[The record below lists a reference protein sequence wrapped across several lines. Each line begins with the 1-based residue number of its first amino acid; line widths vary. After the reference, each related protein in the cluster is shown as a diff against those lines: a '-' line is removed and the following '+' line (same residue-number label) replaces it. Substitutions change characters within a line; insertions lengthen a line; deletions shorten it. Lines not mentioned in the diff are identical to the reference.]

1 MRQDWKAAF
10 AKKGEPRR
18 SKVTVA
24 FGTRSFIDSIQLAIN
39 ADQTRD
45 LHTLTCLLRRQSAR

>member
-39 ADQTRD
+39 GRTLSGVTRRAD
-45 LHTLTCLLRRQSAR
+45 ARFEPGR